1 LVGKYEEE
9 KIYLLFT
16 AVPGYRVH
24 CFILLVGVID
34 VIFCYILEFLDSILN
49 FSGKKYRSSSASDL
63 DEMDASIRILN
74 SRPYQIRIHN
84 TGFIKTQLLES

>member
-1 LVGKYEEE
+1 MVGKYEEE

-16 AVPGYRVH
+16 AVPIYRVH
-24 CFILLVGVID
+24 CFIFLVSVID
-34 VIFCYILEFLDSILN
+34 VIFCYILDSISN

-63 DEMDASIRILN
+63 VEMDAYIRILN

-84 TGFIKTQLLES
+84 TGFIITQLLES